1 MSTSEESS
9 CYFSSRLEV
18 RHAGDKGV
26 GMFAREPIYAGEL
39 LLAMGGKIL
48 THERL
53 ADTGHTFSIQI
64 EENAYICPIQE
75 ENAYRI
81 NHSCNP
87 NVGVVGQIT
96 FVALQDIAPG
106 EEICYDYAMTDG
118 GPYDEFECR
127 CGSVNCRH
135 HVTGNDWKLPE
146 LWARYGE
153 HFSPY
158 LLRRIQRLQSIRL
171 AEAV

>member
-1 MSTSEESS
+1 MRDSEESL
-9 CYFSSRLEV
+9 CYFSPRLEV
-18 RHAGDKGV
+18 RLAGEKGV
-26 GMFAREPIYAGEL
+26 GMFARESIRAGEL

-48 THERL
+48 NQAGL
-53 ADTGHTFSIQI
+53 ASTGHTFSIQI
-64 EENAYICPIQE
+64 EEDAYICPIQE

-81 NHSCNP
+81 NHSCTP
-87 NVGVVGQIT
+87 NVGVSGQIT
-96 FVALQDIAPG
+96 FVALRDIAPG

-127 CGSVNCRH
+127 CGTVGCRG

-158 LLRRIQRLQSIRL
+158 LLRRIRALQSIRI
-171 AEAV
+171 AEAS